1 MLKLATTLLGLTLTL
16 GSVQANQT
24 RNNVQVFS
32 NASEC
37 TPTGIIEQVVQKE
50 HGEQPFSKS
59 KILLQSSKTARL
71 YEGNLVIYVN
81 SKTKTYTLVVQFDD
95 NVSCILGAGGNFAP
109 AFMQQNSVMK

>member
-16 GSVQANQT
+16 GSVQANQIK
-24 RNNVQVFS
+24 NDVQVFS

-37 TPTGIIEQVVQKE
+37 TSTGIIEQFVQQE

-71 YEGNLVIYVN
+71 YEGNLVIYV
-81 SKTKTYTLVVQFDD
+81 SPKTKTYTLVVQFDD
-95 NVSCILGAGGNFAP
+95 NLSCILGSGIDFAP
-109 AFMQQNSVMK
+109 AIARQKN